1 VAGSQARQATTLR
14 GCSCRGTLRGN
25 SALAAEPSSRLPMRF
40 TSDHDLFRQTVREFL
55 TREVN
60 PRVEEWEQAH
70 QFPAHEV
77 LPSLAQLGLLGLEYD
92 AADGGQGADHWYTV
106 IFGEELGR
114 WPSPSTPIWPH
125 PRWRASARPN

>member
-1 VAGSQARQATTLR
+1 
-14 GCSCRGTLRGN
+14 
-25 SALAAEPSSRLPMRF
+25 MRF

-55 TREVN
+55 TREIN
-60 PRVEEWEQAH
+60 PRVEEWEQAQ

-114 WPSPSTPIWPH
+114 IPCGGVPMAI
-125 PRWRASARPN
+125 A